1 MSNNKSV
8 HHRRWYRVI
17 AISLAYL
24 LFGAALFVP
33 LGSQKDP
40 NLVLLIVLG
49 SIWFVAWIASIVVN
63 EIIIAK
69 KYGGKKPK
77 VARVCSGTGRR
88 QIGNIFRRG
97 VGCGQNAGHIG
108 LFSGA
113 RRKSHFLF
121 DGLLDRKIPRN
132 GQSHL

>member
-8 HHRRWYRVI
+8 HHRRSYRVI

-49 SIWFVAWIASIVVN
+49 SIWFVAWIVSIVVN

-69 KYGGKKPK
+69 KYGGD
-77 VARVCSGTGRR
+77 
-88 QIGNIFRRG
+88 
-97 VGCGQNAGHIG
+97 
-108 LFSGA
+108 
-113 RRKSHFLF
+113 FLSQGKQ
-121 DGLLDRKIPRN
+121 DDR
-132 GQSHL
+132 